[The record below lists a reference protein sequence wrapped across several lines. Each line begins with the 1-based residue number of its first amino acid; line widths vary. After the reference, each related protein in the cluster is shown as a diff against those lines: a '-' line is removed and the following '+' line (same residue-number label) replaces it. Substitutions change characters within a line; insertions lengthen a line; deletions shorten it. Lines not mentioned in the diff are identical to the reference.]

1 MLTPLF
7 ELGLRTPRLE
17 LRLPTHAEIL
27 ELASVAERGIHPPE
41 EMPFQEPWTDWI
53 GNDEWPESFVGFHE
67 QSTAAIR
74 PESWRL
80 QLVTFLDGR
89 PIGTQ
94 EIRADD
100 FARDRVVQTGSWLGQ
115 EFQGRGYGTEQRL
128 AVLALAFDGLGA
140 KAALSG
146 ALEGNVASAR
156 VSAKLGYVVTGVGS
170 VAPRGVPA
178 PHTDFRLERGAWERL
193 DRTPVEIRG
202 LEPCLP
208 LLGSLGA

>member
-1 MLTPLF
+1 MLTQLF
-7 ELGLRTPRLE
+7 ELELRTPRLE
-17 LRLPTHAEIL
+17 LRLPTHDEIL
-27 ELASVAERGIHPPE
+27 ELSGVAERGIHPPE

-53 GNDEWPESFVGFHE
+53 GNDEWPQSFVDFHE

-94 EIRADD
+94 EIRADN
-100 FARDRVVQTGSWLGQ
+100 FGRDRVVQTGSWLGQ
-115 EFQGRGYGTEQRL
+115 EFQGCGYGTEQRL

-140 KAALSG
+140 EAALSG
-146 ALEGNVASAR
+146 ALDGSVASAR
-156 VSAKLGYVVTGVGS
+156 VSEKLGYVVTGLGS
-170 VAPRGVPA
+170 VAPRGVRV

-193 DRTPVEIRG
+193 DRPPVEIRG
-202 LEPCLP
+202 LEHCLR
-208 LLGSLGA
+208 SLGALGA